1 MKFKWAESLKI
12 KISFIFSMLIAIA
25 FSLNWMVASETI
37 RGEKVADLEKV
48 LKHVLIESAGEY
60 IHTPLTPKTDLAFL
74 YSIPHTEMVLK
85 ESEASHLQFVITK
98 TPYFTQQKQIAV
110 AHLLSNGYYLN
121 AISDSEKVNASVH
134 KYAQKLL
141 IRYLFS
147 LLIILLISIF
157 LLDYYMKPLSVLA
170 QKTREWSSKEPFDFS
185 LDNPGTEIAEL
196 SKAFSTLIHRLEVF
210 RSKEAELFKEAAH
223 ELKTPLALM
232 RSRLDV
238 YQNNAKYE
246 KHKFTEDL
254 GNDLQR
260 LTAELK
266 NVLFLEGSDFVEESV
281 VDVVQTVKKLETKM
295 GILIQRKQLVL
306 KLPRESFS
314 IVASEKLLSKVL
326 SALLENAIT
335 YAKENTTVEIGSDS
349 IMKKIWIDN
358 TVGAEKY
365 LFSSKIGE
373 KILKRLSRE
382 IGFEYTI
389 TQDATS
395 FQIELIFNS

>member
-1 MKFKWAESLKI
+1 LKFKWAESLKI
-12 KISFIFSMLIAIA
+12 KISFVFSMLIAIA

-48 LKHVLIESAGEY
+48 LKHVLVESTEEY
-60 IHTPLTPKTDLAFL
+60 IHFPLTPKSDLAFL

-98 TPYFTQQKQIAV
+98 TPYFRQQTQIAV
-110 AHLLSNGYYLN
+110 AHLLSNGYYIN
-121 AISDSEKVNASVH
+121 AISDSEKVNVSVH
-134 KYAQKLL
+134 KYAHKLL

-147 LLIILLISIF
+147 LLVILLISIF
-157 LLDYYMKPLSVLA
+157 LLDYYMKPLSILA
-170 QKTREWSSKEPFDFS
+170 QKTREWNSKEPFDFS
-185 LDNPGTEIAEL
+185 LDNPGTEIAEV
-196 SKAFSTLIHRLEVF
+196 SKGFSMLIHRLEVF

-238 YQNNAKYE
+238 YQNNVKYE
-246 KHKFTEDL
+246 KQKFTDDL
-254 GNDLQR
+254 GHDLQR

-266 NVLFLEGSDFVEESV
+266 NILFLEGSDFEEESI
-281 VDVVQTVKKLETKM
+281 VDVVQTVKNLKTKM

-314 IVASEKLLSKVL
+314 IVVSEKLLLKVL

-335 YAKENTTVEIGSDS
+335 YANENTIVEIGSDPT
-349 IMKKIWIDN
+349 MKKIWIGN
-358 TVGAEKY
+358 SIGAEKY

-382 IGFEYTI
+382 IGFTYTI
-389 TQDATS
+389 TQDEEY
-395 FQIELIFNS
+395 FRIELVF

>member
-1 MKFKWAESLKI
+1 
-12 KISFIFSMLIAIA
+12 MLIAIA

-48 LKHVLIESAGEY
+48 LKHVLMESTDEY
-60 IHTPLTPKTDLAFL
+60 IHSPLTPKSDLTFL

-98 TPYFTQQKQIAV
+98 TPHFPQQTQIAV

-121 AISDSEKVNASVH
+121 AISDSEKVNVSVH

-147 LLIILLISIF
+147 LLVILLISIF

-170 QKTREWSSKEPFDFS
+170 QKTREWNSKEPFDFS
-185 LDNPGTEIAEL
+185 LDNPGTEIAEV
-196 SKAFSTLIHRLEVF
+196 SKGFSTLIHRLEVF

-254 GNDLQR
+254 GDDLQR

-266 NVLFLEGSDFVEESV
+266 NVLFLEGSDFEEESI
-281 VDVVQTVKKLETKM
+281 VDVIQTVKKLETKM
-295 GILIQRKQLVL
+295 GILIQRKQLML
-306 KLPRESFS
+306 KLPLESFS
-314 IVASEKLLSKVL
+314 IVTCEKLLSKVL

-335 YAKENTTVEIGSDS
+335 YAKENTIVEIGSDPT
-349 IMKKIWIDN
+349 MKKIWIRN

-389 TQDATS
+389 TQDEAY
-395 FQIELIFNS
+395 FRIELVF